1 MGYRFRKGDKT
12 QVLLEG
18 KGIHLQVET
27 KDLELI
33 RELNKVKKY
42 LKDPEKIKEIDENTF
57 DLDMLTEKLFPK
69 RQDTKEYP
77 LQVQWSV
84 DQLARKLT
92 YLNLKV
98 HTVSDNLTVYEAA
111 AKDEENILRLEMRR
125 TARSLPWCL

>member
-1 MGYRFRKGDKT
+1 MRCGWDRRKKIGRY
-12 QVLLEG
+12 G
-18 KGIHLQVET
+18 KKSKKANNQ
-27 KDLELI
+27 
-33 RELNKVKKY
+33 RVKAKS
-42 LKDPEKIKEIDENTF
+42 KKIPERSGKIEDIDENTF

-92 YLNLKV
+92 YLKLKV

-111 AKDEENILRLEMRR
+111 AKDEENILRLEMKR

>member
-125 TARSLPWCL
+125 TARSLLWCL

>member
-27 KDLELI
+27 KDPELI

-42 LKDPEKIKEIDENTF
+42 LKDSEKIEEINEDTF
-57 DLDMLTEKLFPK
+57 DLDMLTEKLFSK

-125 TARSLPWCL
+125 TARSLLWCL

>member
-27 KDLELI
+27 KDPELI

-42 LKDPEKIKEIDENTF
+42 LKDPEKIEEIDENTF

-92 YLNLKV
+92 YLKLKV

-111 AKDEENILRLEMRR
+111 AKDEENILRLEMKR

>member
-27 KDLELI
+27 KDLKLI

-42 LKDPEKIKEIDENTF
+42 LKDSEKIKEIDENTF

-69 RQDTKEYP
+69 RQDTEEYP